1 MKFVIFAV
9 AMFGSLISSVA
20 SAAGDKFH
28 SVDLSLR
35 SYHINDR
42 CYDHCTKAFNEDNI
56 GIGITYYPHKNAG
69 VGFGVFKNS
78 FNKTSLYNAYILT
91 GTAFQNRHVII
102 RPGLA
107 MGIASGYAEIDGM
120 EISGASENGI
130 VPIISPNVS
139 FYMDRLHINVAAM
152 PSANTVIGFLR
163 IGLRF

>member
-1 MKFVIFAV
+1 MKYVVFMI
-9 AMFGSLISSVA
+9 AMLGSFLSTA
-20 SAAGDKFH
+20 AHAAGNKFH
-28 SVDLSLR
+28 SVDVSLR
-35 SYHINDR
+35 SYHIADR

-56 GIGITYYPHKNAG
+56 GIGITIYPHENAG
-69 VGFGVFKNS
+69 VGVGVFKNS

-91 GTAFQNRHVII
+91 GTAYRDKNVII

-107 MGIASGYAEIDGM
+107 FGIASGYGDIDGIVI
-120 EISGASENGI
+120 EGASENGI

-139 FYMDRLHINVAAM
+139 FYMNRLHINVAAM